1 MAGRQRSAA
10 FSVNTCPIN
19 DRSRRCLSPVRL
31 RMLFSTFSCSGPS
44 VMPNSSAIC
53 RPGNVVC
60 RARRKKSP
68 DSPSSTM
75 YASGEWASQ
84 FRSRAAASSS

>member
-10 FSVNTCPIN
+10 LGVNACPIR
-19 DRSRRCLSPVRL
+19 DRSRRCLSPVRF

-44 VMPNSSAIC
+44 VMPNSAAIS

-75 YASGEWASQ
+75 YASGECASQ
-84 FRSRAAASSS
+84 FRARAAASSW